1 MSEDTQPP
9 GDGTGKR
16 PPNGGNGNGPRT
28 TPPPPTWVIV
38 RITTPAT
45 TQMFVGVPF
54 TVQVSAM
61 SRPAESLTSVS
72 VTFDG
77 RALTLV
83 SDGGGLWH
91 AVVTPATA
99 GAHTF
104 VADASSASLR
114 ESATA
119 TLQFTAVPVLSGAS
133 PTPATGIITTATL
146 SFPVGVAVAT
156 SPFAVQPGGW
166 QYQLAGGSW
175 AQPAAVSQPSP
186 STWQLTLTL
195 PAVAVAP
202 GGTAYPLL
210 IRATAAQNLTATLA
224 LTVHAVDQ
232 TKPGVSLDAPAEAVA
247 GTTPAV
253 TVKVTD
259 RAAGAVF
266 SGVAANGVSLTFD
279 GRPCPL
285 TQTVAGDP
293 GTWSATLPSIT
304 HAVHSLAVNVTD
316 IAGNVAGTTS
326 AMTVALTS
334 WTRLEPVPRDP
345 TLMEGLQARVADP
358 FWLLARQAAFGE
370 FTGRDAGSPVSFR
383 LNATA
388 SRLTRFRPSRVPG
401 TATPATGPGELLAPD
416 GGPLEMLAEAEAEPD
431 QGGAARPLFAAQA
444 GLHYRRLLA
453 RAAGAGDLSTYEQG
467 LLAAYPVPPPEPG
480 VPPPPEPGVPPAPTP
495 GDATLAPY
503 AGRVP
508 DGTRLC
514 ADLVAAL
521 RPAGGGPGALPASPP
536 LGGANAAVVT
546 SVARA
551 WLSWYEAVSGQELGC
566 RDTWVPERTEYAFSV
581 AAPGP
586 VAETVLAA
594 AELDTGE
601 LDWLDFDLLAS
612 GEVPPGSPAVSLGAV
627 PADLPGGDT
636 SIAIT
641 GLPVP
646 VSFRGMPNRC
656 WWDFEDASI
665 DFGAISAPA
674 ESLTTS
680 VIVEYAMCYG
690 NDHFIIP
697 VPLDTGSLLRVDS
710 LVVTDTFDEVLVI
723 GAVAEVD
730 TAAGPFR
737 LFEHANPTQ
746 AAATP
751 VRDPLFVLFPTAGEV
766 IYGPAL
772 EEVHFV
778 RDEAA
783 EIVWAIEQTALG
795 PDGLPADRTADAL
808 AHFAPL
814 TPTPGD
820 GSAPPTYTYHLRT
833 DVEANWFPFLLVYP
847 APTAGA
853 APPPPSQ
860 LAMADVP
867 SLNGDQPTPLPW
879 GRILVPFASGGPAQ
893 PGVLLPIEEVTSS
906 GAQVVRA
913 WRYARWT
920 DGRQL
925 SWVGR
930 RVRPGRGPGASGLSF
945 DLAI

>member
-1 MSEDTQPP
+1 MSENPQSPGEGAGQPL
-9 GDGTGKR
+9 
-16 PPNGGNGNGPRT
+16 PNGRGNGNGPALVFVHIT
-28 TPPPPTWVIV
+28 DPTPPE
-38 RITTPAT
+38 
-45 TQMFVGVPF
+45 MFVGVPF
-54 TVQVSAM
+54 TVRGTAGSN
-61 SRPAESLTSVS
+61 PAGNVDSVS

-77 RALTLV
+77 RALTVV
-83 SDGGGLWH
+83 SDSSTTWH
-91 AVVTPATA
+91 AIVTPTTA
-99 GAHTF
+99 GAHSFAAQAVGLGKT
-104 VADASSASLR
+104 
-114 ESATA
+114 ATA
-119 TLQFTAVPVLSGAS
+119 TLQLTAVPLLSAAS
-133 PTPATGIITTATL
+133 PTPANGIITTSAL
-146 SFPVGVAVAT
+146 SFPVGVAVAD
-156 SPFAVQPGGW
+156 PDFAVVASEW
-166 QYQLAGGSW
+166 QYQLAGGTW
-175 AQPAAVSQPSP
+175 QQPAAAGQSSS

-195 PAVAVAP
+195 PAVAVGP
-202 GGTAYPLL
+202 GGTTYPLL
-210 IRATAAQNLTATLA
+210 IRATAQNLTATLA

-232 TKPGVSLDAPAEAVA
+232 TKPSLSLNAAAEAVA
-247 GTTPAV
+247 GTTPTV
-253 TVKVTD
+253 TVQVSD
-259 RAAGAVF
+259 RAPGVVF
-266 SGVAANGVSLTFD
+266 SGVAANGVSFTFD
-279 GRPCPL
+279 GQPLLL
-285 TQTVAGDP
+285 TQVVAGDP
-293 GTWSATLPSIT
+293 GTWSAILPSLT
-304 HAVHSLAVNVTD
+304 HAVHSLAASVTD
-316 IAGNVAGTTS
+316 VAGNTAGTTGS
-326 AMTVALTS
+326 MTVALTS

-383 LNATA
+383 LSATA
-388 SRLTRFRPSRVPG
+388 SRLTRFRPSRMPG
-401 TATPATGPGELLAPD
+401 TATPATGPGELLAPG
-416 GGPLEMLAEAEAEPD
+416 GGPLEMIAEAEAEPG
-431 QGGAARPLFAAQA
+431 QGGAIRPLFAAQA
-444 GLHYRRLLA
+444 GLHYFRLLG
-453 RAAGAGDLSTYEQG
+453 RAAGVGNVSAYEHS
-467 LLAAYPVPPPEPG
+467 LAAAYPVPPPVPA
-480 VPPPPEPGVPPAPTP
+480 VPPPPEPGVPPAPAS
-495 GDATLAPY
+495 GDVTLAPY

-508 DGTRLC
+508 DGARLY

-521 RPAGGGPGALPASPP
+521 RPAGGGPGTLPASPP
-536 LGGANAAVVT
+536 LDGANAGVVT
-546 SVARA
+546 GVARA

-586 VAETVLAA
+586 GAETVLAA

-612 GEVPPGSPAVSLGAV
+612 GQVPPGSPSVSLGAV

-636 SIAIT
+636 GIAVA

-656 WWDFEDASI
+656 WWDFEDGSI
-665 DFGAISAPA
+665 DFGAISAAA

-680 VIVEYAMCYG
+680 VLVEYAMCYG

-697 VPLDTGSLLRVDS
+697 VPLDIGSLLRVDS
-710 LVVTDTFDEVLVI
+710 LVVTDTFGEVLAV
-723 GAVAEVD
+723 GSVAEVD

-737 LFEHANPTQ
+737 LFEHANPAQ
-746 AAATP
+746 AGATP

-766 IYGPAL
+766 IYGSAL

-795 PDGLPADRTADAL
+795 PDGLPVDRTADAL

-820 GSAPPTYTYHLRT
+820 GSAPPAYTYHLRT

-847 APTAGA
+847 AAAAG
-853 APPPPSQ
+853 APPPPSR

-867 SLNGDQPTPLPW
+867 SLTAGQPTPLPW
-879 GRILVPFASGGPAQ
+879 GRILAAFAPGGPAQ
-893 PGVLLPIEEVTSS
+893 PGVLLPIEEVTSG
-906 GAQVVRA
+906 GAQVARA